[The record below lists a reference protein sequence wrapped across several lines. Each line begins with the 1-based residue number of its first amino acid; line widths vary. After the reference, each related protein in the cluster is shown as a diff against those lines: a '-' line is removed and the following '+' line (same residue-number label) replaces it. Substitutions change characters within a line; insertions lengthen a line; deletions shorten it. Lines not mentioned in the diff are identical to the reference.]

1 MASRKYVKARRKST
15 YVSRGTGSKIVS
27 TKNGTTVVERKSKR
41 YTHAISGRE
50 VKRISKSTTYRR
62 GGKEWTQKNLY
73 KETLKQ
79 VRETNA
85 RLASL
90 ERRYKTG
97 TWASKKLM
105 NRLDTL
111 SLKAWTKGGKVKIS
125 PSMSKTKLAA
135 IHKATSQFLASKTS
149 TKTGIKSVRSKT
161 IESLKES
168 LSLDGKKVSDEDAEA
183 MYDMLGNKD
192 FDDVAS
198 QVDASALWSFID
210 YAKEKNLSEN
220 EFVSLLVKYGMS
232 NDLDMREKAQR
243 LYQRYVL

>member
-1 MASRKYVKARRKST
+1 MASRKYVKARKKST
-15 YVSRGTGSKIVS
+15 YVSKGTGSKIIS
-27 TKNGTTVVERKSKR
+27 TGSGSKAVNRKARK
-41 YTHAISGRE
+41 
-50 VKRISKSTTYRR
+50 TTYLR
-62 GGKEWTQKNLY
+62 GGKEWTQKSLY

-85 RLASL
+85 RLSSL

-149 TKTGIKSVRSKT
+149 TKTGIKSVRNKT

-168 LSLDGKKVSDEDAEA
+168 LSLDDKKVSDADAEA
-183 MYDMLGNKD
+183 MYDMLGNND
-192 FDDVAS
+192 FDDIAS
-198 QVDASALWSFID
+198 QIDASELWALID
-210 YAKEKNLSEN
+210 YTKEKNLSEN